1 MVLSG
6 LDLNRCIEG
15 GYGLQLTTRLQA
27 IQLYPYHSGLKVHT
41 LLNGFAVHPFSDML
55 LSRSGFPPP
64 VSQMTSQVFSSTC
77 DVFHAILHVAL
88 RRNDEVPELALLA
101 PATAPAFERLT
112 VRVGIAANPM
122 PRRVRRAALR
132 FLDENA

>member
-15 GYGLQLTTRLQA
+15 GYGLQLTTRLQT
-27 IQLYPYHSGLKVHT
+27 IQPYPYHSGLGVRT

-64 VSQMTSQVFSSTC
+64 VSRLTSQVISSTC
-77 DVFHAILHVAL
+77 GVFHAILHVAL
-88 RRNDEVPELALLA
+88 RRNYVVPTAALFA
-101 PATAPAFERLT
+101 PAAAPAFQEIA
-112 VRVGIAANPM
+112 VRIGIAM
-122 PRRVRRAALR
+122 
-132 FLDENA
+132 

>member
-27 IQLYPYHSGLKVHT
+27 IQPYPYHSGLGVRT

-64 VSQMTSQVFSSTC
+64 VSRLTSQVFSSTC
-77 DVFHAILHVAL
+77 GVSHAILHVAL
-88 RRNDEVPELALLA
+88 RRNDVVPAFLTLA
-101 PATAPAFERLT
+101 PATAPTFE
-112 VRVGIAANPM
+112 
-122 PRRVRRAALR
+122 
-132 FLDENA
+132 